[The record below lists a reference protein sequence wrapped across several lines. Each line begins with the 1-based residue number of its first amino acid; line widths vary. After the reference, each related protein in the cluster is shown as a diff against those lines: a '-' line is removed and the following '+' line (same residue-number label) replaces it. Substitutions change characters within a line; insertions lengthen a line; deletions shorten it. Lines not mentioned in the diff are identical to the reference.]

1 MESDGGREDG
11 WRVWRLQEIAF
22 DGVVGQPKAAA
33 QGAEWVPAKDHH
45 VFGEDQS
52 CRGIVRVTLQ
62 QGHSY
67 SQRYSGSAS

>member
-45 VFGEDQS
+45 VSGEDQS
-52 CRGIVRVTLQ
+52 CRGSGARFLLYNERVDRMRTFV
-62 QGHSY
+62 
-67 SQRYSGSAS
+67 